1 VKRPGTTGIYT
12 CGAAPIIPEARP
24 ALVKW
29 HDAHP
34 DTDGWINLADVD
46 PTPRVAHTVAWVL
59 PWGTKPD
66 HLSVAMD
73 HDPAAERWNGVHHI
87 PWSWVARIDFLD

>member
-1 VKRPGTTGIYT
+1 VRFRRAELPPPIL
-12 CGAAPIIPEARP
+12 APRP

-34 DTDGWINLADVD
+34 DAAGWLELADVD
-46 PTPRVAHTVAWVL
+46 PTPRVIQSVCWVL
-59 PWGTKPD
+59 PYDTKPD

-73 HDPAAERWNGVHHI
+73 CDPASERWGNVHHI
-87 PWSWVARIDFLD
+87 PWSWVVRIDFYG